1 MSFLN
6 FHSGGLNQLWVV
18 YIQKGKMK
26 QSKLKTSFMGFI
38 FALRAIMTIV
48 TISQT
53 ISQLQQVTD
62 LLCDSDVTHVRTLEE
77 AATLEE
83 LIAVK

>member
-1 MSFLN
+1 
-6 FHSGGLNQLWVV
+6 
-18 YIQKGKMK
+18 
-26 QSKLKTSFMGFI
+26 MGFI